1 MNETAVPGVSAIN
14 RANMAALLD
23 DGLVVPITHLFDSE
37 GDETDDWDCCVLFV
51 CGGGATW
58 YVAAAADYETGSVAH

>member
-1 MNETAVPGVSAIN
+1 
-14 RANMAALLD
+14 MAALLD